1 MFENRIL
8 NIQTFKR
15 FKEGRTNATRVLL
28 FNFNDQ
34 VDQTR
39 RSMLSKLLQTSIYGP
54 QKAEWL
60 SDQISKTEEQA
71 EAYDIIKSKHI
82 QSIRNISKSND
93 RIKSEQIQGITTQEE
108 QEKEK
113 VYSLISQLYDL
124 IKSKQTQVITTQD
137 DKSSEEQDQEE
148 KGVYSLITADCHHQI
163 KTNSRYNY
171 KRTRAR

>member
-1 MFENRIL
+1 MFNNEFSSARKL
-8 NIQTFKR
+8 
-15 FKEGRTNATRVLL
+15 
-28 FNFNDQ
+28 Q
-34 VDQTR
+34 V
-39 RSMLSKLLQTSIYGP
+39 SSIYMITSSSSRSTDRSESP
-54 QKAEWL
+54 KNLHTA
-60 SDQISKTEEQA
+60 IT
-71 EAYDIIKSKHI
+71 EAYDIIKSKRI

-93 RIKSEQIQGITTQEE
+93 RIKSQQIQGITTQEE

-171 KRTRAR
+171 KRTRTR

>member
-15 FKEGRTNATRVLL
+15 FKEARTNVTRVLL

-39 RSMLSKLLQTSIYGP
+39 RSMLSKLLQTSIYGL
-54 QKAEWL
+54 QKAEFLYKKWL
-60 SDQISKTEEQA
+60 SDQMCKTEEQA

-113 VYSLISQLYDL
+113 VYSLISQLTLLFY
-124 IKSKQTQVITTQD
+124 
-137 DKSSEEQDQEE
+137 
-148 KGVYSLITADCHHQI
+148 QI
-163 KTNSRYNY
+163 EP
-171 KRTRAR
+171 